1 MKLAL
6 KKAMILV
13 HHGPT
18 TDRIDVLFNPNEYV
32 MESSNQYSWQT
43 IPGLSQPIAQFISGE
58 ATTLTMDLFF
68 DSYEKR
74 TDVRKHTIQIAGLLD
89 VDKDLHA
96 PPLCKFVWGTL
107 QFKGVVEKVSQ
118 KYTMFLDSGIPVRA
132 TLNVTFKAVQSI
144 TEQFKHIPRQSADR
158 TKQRMIKQGDQ
169 LWHIAAE
176 EYEDP
181 GMWREIA
188 RANGIENPKR
198 LESGTVIKIPRLY
211 G

>member
-1 MKLAL
+1 MAL

-13 HHGPT
+13 NRGSNT
-18 TDRIDVLFNPNEYV
+18 ERIDVLFNPNEYAL
-32 MESSNQYSWQT
+32 ESSNQYSWQK

-58 ATTLTMDLFF
+58 ATTLSMDLFF
-68 DSYEKR
+68 DTYESG
-74 TDVRKHTIQIAGLLD
+74 TDVRKHTMQIVGLLD

-96 PPLCKFVWGTL
+96 PPPCKFVWGTL
-107 QFKGVVEKVSQ
+107 QFKGIVEKVTQ
-118 KYTMFLDSGIPVRA
+118 KYTMFQDSGLPVRA

-158 TKQRMIKQGDQ
+158 TKQRMVKQGDQ

-181 GMWREIA
+181 SMWREIA
-188 RANGIENPKR
+188 RANQIDNPKR
-198 LESGTVIKIPRLY
+198 LEPGTVIKIPRLY